1 MASLAHKVISAGTL
15 TNPAALNDLMNAIR
29 RSVVLDEE
37 WDIISMLGQLKSISG
52 SNVRFETIPVVTI
65 DGRGDNGESVVEVN
79 VEDVHK
85 YFKELLGINTSSSQD
100 DIQAALSARV
110 VNSTTVDGLAG
121 TVAEQLKNQG
131 VVITDVGTST
141 GYGMQ
146 SVVKANPNNVSQA
159 QAIANKLGYP
169 VETSAEIDEGAVIV
183 VVGPPDSDVPPADNP
198 PVDNPPAV
206 FTPEGSGIGVTAEQG
221 ATCVN

>member
-1 MASLAHKVISAGTL
+1 
-15 TNPAALNDLMNAIR
+15 
-29 RSVVLDEE
+29 
-37 WDIISMLGQLKSISG
+37 
-52 SNVRFETIPVVTI
+52 
-65 DGRGDNGESVVEVN
+65 
-79 VEDVHK
+79 
-85 YFKELLGINTSSSQD
+85 
-100 DIQAALSARV
+100 
-110 VNSTTVDGLAG
+110 
-121 TVAEQLKNQG
+121 
-131 VVITDVGTST
+131 
-141 GYGMQ
+141 MQ